1 MKRVSI
7 SEAKNQLSALLDR
20 VRRGQTVVIEDRGVP
35 VARLEGLTSSR
46 NPEGRLERL
55 ARDGV
60 ITLPAGS
67 LPASFFKTA
76 LPRPRR
82 GPSAS
87 EILIDERRD
96 GR

>member
-35 VARLEGLTSSR
+35 VARLEGLASGP

-60 ITLPAGS
+60 VKLPVAS

-76 LPRPRR
+76 LPRPR
-82 GPSAS
+82 GGSSAS
-87 EILIDERRD
+87 QILIDDRRD
-96 GR
+96 SR